1 MTGLYFYDNRVVE
14 FAKRI
19 KPSSRG
25 ELEITDLNRFTS
37 RTAAA
42 EVVPLGRGI
51 MWFDTGTVDA
61 LLDASE
67 FVRLVESRQGQKVAA
82 LEEIAFSNGW
92 IDEAHML
99 AHRRRITEML
109 LRGASFERGAESR
122 GRASFEAGG
131 RIMSTILVTGGAG
144 FIGSNLVLHMLFCK
158 YDDVRIVTYDALTY
172 AGNLENIAS
181 VLKITLRHVFV
192 RGDIRDIE
200 ALRDVFSRHGIDRVV
215 NFAAESHVDRSYRRS
230 ARVRQH
236 ERRRHRRSSFGRA
249 WLLGGPRGRL
259 R

>member
-1 MTGLYFYDNRVVE
+1 MWSTPSSSASSASMRWDASCPFEEKPVHPASNYCVTGLYFYDNRVVE

-25 ELEITDLNRFTS
+25 ELEITDLNRLYLEDGS
-37 RTAAA
+37 L

-99 AHRRRITEML
+99 AS
-109 LRGASFERGAESR
+109 ASHYSKCPYGEHLSSVVRNRVVER
-122 GRASFEAGG
+122 
-131 RIMSTILVTGGAG
+131 
-144 FIGSNLVLHMLFCK
+144 
-158 YDDVRIVTYDALTY
+158 
-172 AGNLENIAS
+172 
-181 VLKITLRHVFV
+181 
-192 RGDIRDIE
+192 
-200 ALRDVFSRHGIDRVV
+200 ALRLEG
-215 NFAAESHVDRSYRRS
+215 E
-230 ARVRQH
+230 
-236 ERRRHRRSSFGRA
+236 
-249 WLLGGPRGRL
+249 
-259 R
+259 